1 MNSYILYLIASL
13 AFYVAGVLR
22 IADSNRTAGA
32 AFIALGCTF
41 FAIALNRRKRN
52 K

>member
-13 AFYVAGVLR
+13 AFYIAG
-22 IADSNRTAGA
+22 IFMITGGNRTAGA

-41 FAIALNRRKRN
+41 FAIAISRRKRN